1 MIQGRLAEIGFE
13 NLPKDNEAETFEA
26 MLEQV
31 EDDPNI
37 AAWVLEIL
45 HERHDPEPVHDSNY
59 DELLSAWIADQV
71 CLLFQP
77 TTESALPRSAL
88 IPPLF

>member
-1 MIQGRLAEIGFE
+1 MIAVFLAEIGFE
-13 NLPKDNEAETFEA
+13 DLPETTEDETFEA

-31 EDDPNI
+31 ADDPNI

-45 HERHDPEPVHDSNY
+45 HERHDPEPVHDGNY

-77 TTESALPRSAL
+77 TGK
-88 IPPLF
+88 